1 MINSIEE
8 DLIKTGLY
16 MVLAETR
23 KQLYK
28 ETNSSEEVEAIH
40 STIIVIKN
48 LINKRRSKNG
58 NYLQN

>member
-40 STIIVIKN
+40 NNIDIIKI
-48 LINKRRSKNG
+48 LISKMEE
-58 NYLQN
+58 

>member
-1 MINSIEE
+1 MDVNKMINSIEE

-28 ETNSSEEVEAIH
+28 ESNSSEEVEAIH
-40 STIIVIKN
+40 GTIIVIKN
-48 LINKRRSKNG
+48 LIRKMEE
-58 NYLQN
+58 

>member
-1 MINSIEE
+1 MDVNKMINSIEE

-23 KQLYK
+23 KHLYK
-28 ETNSSEEVEAIH
+28 ESNSSDEVVAIH

-48 LINKRRSKNG
+48 LISKMEE
-58 NYLQN
+58 